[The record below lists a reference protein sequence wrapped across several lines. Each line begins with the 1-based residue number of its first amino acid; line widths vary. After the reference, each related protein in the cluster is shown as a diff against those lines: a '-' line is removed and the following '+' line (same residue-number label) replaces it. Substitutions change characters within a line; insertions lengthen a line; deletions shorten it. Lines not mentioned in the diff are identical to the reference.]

1 MKTIKHAKMN
11 RYMKCLNHEFS
22 HRQGC
27 IFTDFH
33 VHEEV
38 PGVQMY
44 MRRRLPPNPSRR
56 ICRLQNRSGF
66 FLTISE
72 SGQIV
77 GTKNIKDAFSKFTH
91 LFYALYFNELM
102 NMVNHAVILR

>member
-56 ICRLQNRSGF
+56 ICRLQNRNGF

-77 GTKNIKDAFSKFTH
+77 GTKNIKDAFSK
-91 LFYALYFNELM
+91 
-102 NMVNHAVILR
+102 